1 MKSIQLFSLFALTS
15 LLTLAC
21 SNRGLQNLGGRQCLA
36 EGPYGKTMNKGETKV
51 WGKESSESAI
61 PAGQYNYFV
70 ADTYYKFNDTGVVVG
85 VHEEAN
91 KGGQMVQSLCMRDS
105 YKIEVRSL
113 PATTIQGPSKLNL
126 QGKIVNTRNFGFE
139 IVNGSLRS
147 KVSDGPM
154 VENLAK
160 AYEGAGKDSDYFLFK
175 TDDSTY
181 FIRSYGSDANGTWQ
195 MQIGFKR
202 Q

>member
-1 MKSIQLFSLFALTS
+1 MKSFQLFSLLALATAM
-15 LLTLAC
+15 TVAC
-21 SNRGLQNLGGRQCLA
+21 NTGGLPKLGGSQCLA
-36 EGPYGKTMNKGETKV
+36 DGPYTKTMGKGQTKV
-51 WGKESSESAI
+51 WGKEAGESAF

-70 ADTYYKFNDTGVVVG
+70 ADTYYKFNGTGVVVG

-91 KGGQMVQSLCMRDS
+91 KAGKMVQTMCMRDS
-105 YKIEVRSL
+105 YKIDIRSL
-113 PATTIQGPSKLNL
+113 PPTSIQGPSKLNL

-175 TDDSTY
+175 TDESTY
-181 FIRSYGSDANGTWQ
+181 YIRSYGSDANGTWQ
-195 MQIGFKR
+195 MQIGFKK